1 MTAVFPLGSTFL
13 PGETVVLQVFE
24 PRYRRMLDDLRST
37 GSDGFVTVLIER
49 GSEVGGGDRR
59 FARGVFVH
67 VADVVDAGGVL
78 VVRGTAGEPIEIIR
92 WQDDDPYPRAET
104 RPVGWATVTQAV
116 ARDCASALTLLAQSV
131 RSLLARHGMSD
142 AGTRH
147 PHAAALATVASGH
160 WFGTDVTLRELE
172 KAYWAAARCV
182 PCGPLDRHRLLCAGS
197 APDAVRELR
206 SVVEHTDEIL
216 AFGMRDER

>member
-1 MTAVFPLGSTFL
+1 MTAVFPLGSAFL

-24 PRYRRMLDDLRST
+24 PRYRKMLDDLRST

-59 FARGVFVH
+59 FERGVFVH
-67 VADVVDAGGVL
+67 VTDVVDAGGVL
-78 VVRGTAGEPIEIIR
+78 VVSGTAGEPTEIVS

-104 RPVGWATVTQAV
+104 RPVGWAPVTQAV
-116 ARDCASALTLLAQSV
+116 VRDCASAVTLLAQSV
-131 RSLLARHGMSD
+131 RSLLARHGLSD
-142 AGTRH
+142 AGALH

-160 WFGTDVTLRELE
+160 WFGSDVTLPELE
-172 KAYWAAARCV
+172 KAYWAAARSV

-197 APDAVRELR
+197 APDAVRALR